1 MNGAP
6 ADLTPREFVLLEY
19 LIRNA
24 GRVIGKAELLD
35 HVWDSAADVAPEC
48 RRGLCRLPAAQDRE

>member
-1 MNGAP
+1 MP

-35 HVWDSAADVAPEC
+35 HVWDSAPRSRPMPSRSMSATCGARSGMIV
-48 RRGLCRLPAAQDRE
+48 